1 MTFYGQHFLYLS
13 DSGGHPAE
21 IINGAR
27 TARGLLT
34 SMPTL
39 FSGILANGAAGA
51 ASTVTAR
58 VLGIAVAGLFF
69 PDRATV
75 KAVETAKPAGRQRVT
90 VTLAEFSV
98 TPSSITV
105 SPGSAAW
112 SSAPSVART
121 DSAGIRRRA

>member
-39 FSGILANGAAGA
+39 FSGILANGGCDA
-51 ASTVTAR
+51 
-58 VLGIAVAGLFF
+58 L
-69 PDRATV
+69 
-75 KAVETAKPAGRQRVT
+75 
-90 VTLAEFSV
+90 TLE
-98 TPSSITV
+98 PCK
-105 SPGSAAW
+105 
-112 SSAPSVART
+112 R
-121 DSAGIRRRA
+121 